1 MRGGGEET
9 MVFMRP
15 EKLGSGCNRA
25 VDYCMLP
32 VH

>member
-1 MRGGGEET
+1 MGGGGVET
-9 MVFMRP
+9 TVFVWP
-15 EKLGSGCNRA
+15 EKLGSRCNWA